1 MRALRWIALG
11 VGAVVAYTVVQS
23 WPEIHRYMRIRA
35 M

>member
-1 MRALRWIALG
+1 MKTLRWVALG
-11 VGAVVAYTVVQS
+11 VGALMAYAVVQS